1 MSNIQSR
8 QQMARTWMP
17 TTAGILNII
26 SGVFVLIG
34 GIAVATLDE
43 SMVAAITRY
52 CIYSVG
58 PGVELTPL
66 VVTIVIAGLAAVLI
80 ISGII
85 SISGGICALRRRLW
99 GWALTGAIFTFS
111 YLPPSGIPAI
121 IFTALSKKEFR

>member
-1 MSNIQSR
+1 MG
-8 QQMARTWMP
+8 RTWMP

-34 GIAVATLDE
+34 GIVVATLDE
-43 SMVAAITRY
+43 SMVTAITRY
-52 CIYSVG
+52 YIYSVG
-58 PGVELTPL
+58 TEVALTPL

-85 SISGGICALRRRLW
+85 SISAGICALKRRLW

-111 YLPPSGIPAI
+111 YLPPTGIPAI
-121 IFTALSKKEFR
+121 ILTALSKREFK